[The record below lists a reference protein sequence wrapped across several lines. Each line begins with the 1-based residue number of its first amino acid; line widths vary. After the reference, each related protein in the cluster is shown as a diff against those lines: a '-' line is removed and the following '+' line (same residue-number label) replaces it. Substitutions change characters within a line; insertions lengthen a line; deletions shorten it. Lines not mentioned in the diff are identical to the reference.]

1 MALAEVF
8 PAFGMETLEKPKAKW
23 EWGISD
29 ERVVLNRFYVVAW
42 PGPLCQRTWAGISL
56 SIGVEDG
63 RFRHCID
70 GDGGGRWGD
79 G

>member
-1 MALAEVF
+1 MINTLFLPPDGVQVLEMVLAEAF

-63 RFRHCID
+63 
-70 GDGGGRWGD
+70 
-79 G
+79 